1 MNKSTFSNM
10 PVLMIQCL
18 IAFLLAVMSN
28 AAIASTAI
36 GCPCILTQGSGSSA
50 EFEFDLLF
58 TSEQQ
63 GTIELDIELT
73 HSETQSLFTS
83 SSLFEGYS
91 VVGAGVFSADYS
103 TQAQRVKIPMSLN
116 ASQIAS
122 GYLGVHLSYGSNE
135 TSDWVLL
142 SQEKVAW
149 ASDGST
155 IPAEGLSVEDTLID
169 SDSDKIP
176 DFLERKLGTDPA
188 KAQRPPRADIEVL
201 FTYGSS
207 AEREYSDIQA
217 RVAHITAVANL
228 GLETSGLRATLKS
241 IGILDLDYS
250 DRIYNAERHISN
262 FKDRTYNFSGFDSK
276 LDRKPDIV
284 VHLASVGDLGIG
296 GTAPILGQFGDGQI
310 DYTNRFE
317 TRTNIAVVGIDSV
330 DRTLGH
336 EIGHL
341 MGLVHSVAQGE
352 ADGAFYWSRG
362 HGVEDD
368 FVTIMAY
375 DTSYGSAS
383 TLNVYS
389 NPESDCRA
397 DIPCGV
403 DRTDTLNGA
412 DSVSTLEVTALQVA
426 AIANGF
432 SPIFEDGLTSEVIR
446 ISSEEAITVD
456 DVTAYD
462 PEDGDVTSAIQSE
475 VKASESDPTKY
486 NFLQTLTATDNDGN
500 ASTINRKILVL
511 VDTDS
516 DGVYDHE
523 DEDDDNDGYLDEDDA
538 FPLNLFEWA
547 DFDGDGLGDNSDVD
561 DDNDGFNDAQDDF
574 PFDPEYSVDTD
585 GDGIADEYEVRFGYD
600 PNVVDDTSV
609 DVDGDGLD
617 LKLEFQH
624 RTFPSRADTDRDTLP
639 DKWEVENAQD
649 PLSPFAEVEGE
660 KYTTCTRIENRIV
673 CAGNWDSYNR
683 TFERPVLDYSVGGS
697 GDQCVVFEG
706 GELFCWGNPFSDLV
720 PQTPIVIDATNVA
733 VGKDFACFLRSDR
746 SLDCWGNI
754 EFDTSQLSIADPPRD
769 LVATNQSV
777 CSLADR
783 SVYCWGAIGAVLIE
797 ADDLLSSANLGLD
810 HGCAS
815 FEGASITV
823 AMEQGVSYRS
833 NGNNICWGDND
844 FTSFNIPADIVFNS
858 IGGGSDKACGAT
870 SEGITCWGRDY
881 KGFLDAPKG
890 LRNAVLG
897 AGNNSICALSLE
909 FGLDCWGDPSN
920 GGTAPYLL
928 IDPDGDGFT
937 SQKGF
942 DVFPLDSAEAFDSD
956 GDGLGDNADPD
967 DDNDGVLDIVDAF
980 PFDATETLDTDGDGL
995 GNNSDNDDD
1004 GDQVSDATE
1013 LEQGSDPLDNRSCFL
1028 CQVSLDSGG
1037 VLTSGTDEGE
1047 TISGTDFAD
1056 ELYGLGGN
1064 DSIAALKGNDYIEG
1078 GSGND
1083 VIYAGPGDD
1092 RVLGNEG
1099 DDVLSGASGDDVLE
1113 GGAGRDVL
1121 DGGSGINTLSGGSG
1135 SDLFSVT
1142 GAAPEGINISTVKD
1156 FEVGVDRL
1164 ASTVA
1169 LAGIAPADLETS
1181 TGQDSTKITFLDGR
1195 VLLLQGVPSSEIT
1208 ADTFVCTSA
1217 NQALTD
1223 LLSYSSS
1230 TLACDTDGD
1239 SWADS
1244 VDSCP
1249 DLSNSDQSNFDGDEF
1264 GDACDADDDNDGI
1277 ADVDD
1282 AFPLNASESADLDGD
1297 GVGNATD
1304 DDDDGDGVNDAD
1316 DLFPLDPNEAVDT
1329 DGDGIGDNSDDDS
1342 DGDGVL
1348 NAEDSFPLD
1357 ATESIDTDG
1366 DGVGD
1371 SSDPD
1376 DDNDGILDV
1385 NDAFALISIVG
1396 YSDPDMDGYPSDCD
1410 QTCLDLGMIAD
1421 ADDDNDG
1428 IEDASDAFPLDD
1440 SEVSDTD
1447 GDGVG
1452 DNADV
1457 FPANPSETS
1466 DYDGDGLGDNADNC
1480 MFVSNSS
1487 QKNTDGDSEGDACDL
1502 DDDNDG
1508 VSDEQEFVDG
1518 TNPLDGASCSQC
1530 SSLFDVDGDGEV
1542 RALTDGLIIIRYL
1555 FGFTGDSL
1563 TSGALGSG
1571 ASRTTQEI
1579 ENYLDSRVQ

>member
-10 PVLMIQCL
+10 PVLMVQCL
-18 IAFLLAVMSN
+18 VAFLLALMSN
-28 AAIASTAI
+28 AAISSNAI

-63 GTIELDIELT
+63 GAIELDIELT
-73 HSETQSLFTS
+73 HTETQSLFTTTG
-83 SSLFEGYS
+83 LYEGYI

-103 TQAQRVKIPMSLN
+103 TQAQRVKIPMSLKP
-116 ASQIAS
+116 SQIAS
-122 GYLGVHLSYGSNE
+122 GYLGVRLSYGSNE

-149 ASDGST
+149 ASDGSS

-169 SDSDKIP
+169 SDLDKIP

-228 GLETSGLRATLKS
+228 GLATSGLRVNLKS
-241 IGILDLDYS
+241 IGVLDLDYY
-250 DRIYNAERHISN
+250 DRSYDAARQIRNFENRSN
-262 FKDRTYNFSGFDSK
+262 NFEGFDAK

-284 VHLASVGDLGIG
+284 VHLASVGDLDIG
-296 GTAPILGQFGDGQI
+296 GTAPVLGQFGDGQI
-310 DYTNRFE
+310 DYANRFE
-317 TRTNIAVVGIDSV
+317 TRTNIAVVGIDNP
-330 DRTLGH
+330 DDTLGH

-341 MGLVHSVAQGE
+341 MGLVHSAAQGD

-375 DTSYGSAS
+375 DTSFGSAS

-389 NPESDCRA
+389 NPESDCRV

-403 DRTDTLNGA
+403 DRTDTLKGA

-446 ISSEEAITVD
+446 VSSEEAITVD

-475 VKASESDPTKY
+475 VKASEADPAKY
-486 NFLQTLTATDNDGN
+486 NFLQTLTATDSDGN
-500 ASTINRKILVL
+500 TSTIDRKILVL

-523 DEDDDNDGYLDEDDA
+523 DEDDDNDGYPDEDDA

-574 PFDPEYSVDTD
+574 PFDPEYSADTD

-617 LKLEFQH
+617 LKHEFQH

-639 DKWEVENAQD
+639 DKWEVDNAED
-649 PLSPFAEVEGE
+649 PLIPFAQVDGE
-660 KYTTCTRIENRIV
+660 SSTVCTRIERQIV
-673 CAGNWDSYNR
+673 CAGIRETNR
-683 TFERPVLDYSVGGS
+683 SFQQSILDYSVGSYGA
-697 GDQCVVFEG
+697 QCVVFEG
-706 GELFCWGNPFSDLV
+706 GKLSCWGRTSSDLPEV
-720 PQTPIVIDATNVA
+720 SNAKNVA
-733 VGKDFACFLRSDR
+733 VGDDFGCVSRRDGTV
-746 SLDCWGNI
+746 DCWGDI
-754 EFDTSQLSIADPPRD
+754 KFDGAQLSGVESTRD
-769 LVATNQSV
+769 LIAKEQSV
-777 CSLADR
+777 CSLGDR
-783 SVYCWGAIGAVLIE
+783 SIYCWGAIGEIHIVSTS
-797 ADDLLSSANLGLD
+797 LLSSADLAED

-823 AMEQGVSYRS
+823 AMEQGVSYRT
-833 NGNNICWGDND
+833 NGNNICWGDD
-844 FTSFNIPADIVFNS
+844 GLGAFDIPADIVFNS
-858 IGGGSDKACGAT
+858 IGGGYNNACGAT
-870 SEGITCWGRDY
+870 SEGITCWGWDY
-881 KGFLDAPKG
+881 DGFLDAPKN
-890 LRNAVLG
+890 LKNAVLG
-897 AGNNSICALSLE
+897 AGNTSICALTLDS
-909 FGLDCWGDPSN
+909 GLDCWGNPGS
-920 GGTAPYLL
+920 GGTAPALL

-956 GDGLGDNADPD
+956 GDGLGNNADPD
-967 DDNDGVLDIVDAF
+967 DDNDGVLDLVDAF
-980 PFDATETLDTDGDGL
+980 PFDATETLDTDGDGV

-1092 RVLGNEG
+1092 RALGNEG

>member
-1 MNKSTFSNM
+1 
-10 PVLMIQCL
+10 
-18 IAFLLAVMSN
+18 
-28 AAIASTAI
+28 
-36 GCPCILTQGSGSSA
+36 
-50 EFEFDLLF
+50 
-58 TSEQQ
+58 
-63 GTIELDIELT
+63 
-73 HSETQSLFTS
+73 
-83 SSLFEGYS
+83 
-91 VVGAGVFSADYS
+91 
-103 TQAQRVKIPMSLN
+103 
-116 ASQIAS
+116 
-122 GYLGVHLSYGSNE
+122 
-135 TSDWVLL
+135 
-142 SQEKVAW
+142 
-149 ASDGST
+149 
-155 IPAEGLSVEDTLID
+155 
-169 SDSDKIP
+169 
-176 DFLERKLGTDPA
+176 
-188 KAQRPPRADIEVL
+188 
-201 FTYGSS
+201 
-207 AEREYSDIQA
+207 
-217 RVAHITAVANL
+217 
-228 GLETSGLRATLKS
+228 
-241 IGILDLDYS
+241 
-250 DRIYNAERHISN
+250 
-262 FKDRTYNFSGFDSK
+262 
-276 LDRKPDIV
+276 
-284 VHLASVGDLGIG
+284 
-296 GTAPILGQFGDGQI
+296 
-310 DYTNRFE
+310 
-317 TRTNIAVVGIDSV
+317 
-330 DRTLGH
+330 
-336 EIGHL
+336 
-341 MGLVHSVAQGE
+341 MGLVHSAAQGD

-375 DTSYGSAS
+375 DTSFGSAS

-389 NPESDCRA
+389 NPESDCRV

-403 DRTDTLNGA
+403 DRTDTLKGA

-446 ISSEEAITVD
+446 VSSEEAITVD

-475 VKASESDPTKY
+475 VKASEADPTKY
-486 NFLQTLTATDNDGN
+486 NFLQTLTATDSDGN
-500 ASTINRKILVL
+500 TSTIDRKILVL

-639 DKWEVENAQD
+639 DKWEVDNAED

-660 KYTTCTRIENRIV
+660 KYTTCTRIERRIV

-683 TFERPVLDYSVGGS
+683 TFEQTGPRLLRWRVW

-967 DDNDGVLDIVDAF
+967 DDNDGVLDLVDAF
-980 PFDATETLDTDGDGL
+980 PFDATETLDTDGDGV

-1092 RVLGNEG
+1092 RALGNEG

-1371 SSDPD
+1371 SSDLD

-1457 FPANPSETS
+1457 FPANPSETL
-1466 DYDGDGLGDNADNC
+1466 DYDGDGVGDNADNC
-1480 MFVSNSS
+1480 MLVSNSS